1 ALVGGVAANS
11 RLRERLIRDASL
23 DGITVFIPSIR
34 LCGDNAA
41 MIAATGYHYLM
52 AGIRTKLDAD
62 VFSRSR

>member
-1 ALVGGVAANS
+1 
-11 RLRERLIRDASL
+11 LRERLIRDASL